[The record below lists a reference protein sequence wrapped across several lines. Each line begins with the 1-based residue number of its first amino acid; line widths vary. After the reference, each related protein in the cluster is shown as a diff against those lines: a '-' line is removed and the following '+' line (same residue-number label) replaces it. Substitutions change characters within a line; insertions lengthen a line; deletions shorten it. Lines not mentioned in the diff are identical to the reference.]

1 MMRIWG
7 IALLILLTSCSLPLA
22 AAKDSQNF
30 VLPVD
35 VQVGDLQIP
44 QGQYNVTWTEPSG
57 SQVQLTLKADGK
69 KPITLP
75 ARVIAEK
82 HREAGVTLFSENE
95 VTHLQDFH
103 TPQQTFILPGTP
115 SAPK

>member
-1 MMRIWG
+1 MKRIWG
-7 IALLILLTSCSLPLA
+7 IALLILLSSCSLPLA
-22 AAKDSQNF
+22 AAKNSQGF
-30 VLPVD
+30 VLPDD

-44 QGQYNVTWTEPSG
+44 QGQYNVTWTEPPG

-82 HREAGVTLFSENE
+82 HTEIGVTLFDENG
-95 VTHLQDFH
+95 VTHLQDLH
-103 TPQQTFILPGTP
+103 TTTQTFILPGTP

>member
-1 MMRIWG
+1 MKRIWG

-22 AAKDSQNF
+22 AAKNSQDF

-35 VQVGDLQIP
+35 VQVGDLQIS
-44 QGQYNVTWTEPSG
+44 QGQYNVAWTEPSG
-57 SQVQLTLKADGK
+57 SQVQLTLKANKK
-69 KPITLP
+69 KPITIP
-75 ARVIAEK
+75 ARVIAEE
-82 HREAGVTLFSENE
+82 RTEAGVTTFNENG

-103 TPQQTFILPGTP
+103 TSKQTFILPGTP